1 MSLPLLTLVIALGA
15 EPIPPEKA
23 AQIERAQQKAQA
35 AVDAKYGNRK
45 LSELS
50 QDERRQLTKDRAEA
64 EAKVLEENGVDAKQ
78 WARESLKKDRAAYA
92 DGKERVKALVE
103 KEKADAEAAEKAK
116 KEPRE
121 VQVQKGISD
130 ANPVVL
136 EEQEGGAPVVE
147 TELPP
152 EVAADQ
158 ADAAEQDRLEGNAF
172 GESNKD
178 VTESALKGGRG
189 KGKGGRGR

>member
-50 QDERRQLTKDRAEA
+50 QDERRQLTRDRAEA
-64 EAKVLEENGVDAKQ
+64 EAKVLADNGVDAKQ
-78 WARESLKKDRAAYA
+78 WARESLKKDRGAYA
-92 DGKERVKALVE
+92 DAKERVKALVE

-116 KEPRE
+116 KASGE
-121 VQVQKGISD
+121 VQVQKGFSD
-130 ANPVVL
+130 ENPVVL
-136 EEQEGGAPVVE
+136 EEQEGGEPVVE
-147 TELPP
+147 KELPAD
-152 EVAADQ
+152 VAADQ
-158 ADAAEQDRLEGNAF
+158 AAAAEQDRLEGSP
-172 GESNKD
+172 GE
-178 VTESALKGGRG
+178 TSAAPEAPAKGGRG